1 MEVEQTQKKSFKDFL
16 KKNSRTI
23 SILVLVLIIIASII
37 LWFDYSQKKSRI
49 KTSEEFIKAKLLLE
63 NDKDN
68 QAKKALEN
76 IILQKDKIYSPL
88 SLFLIIDK
96 NLESNNE
103 IILNHF
109 NTVLEIKLEEEELNL
124 LKLKKGIFISES
136 AEEKTLLDLL
146 NPVINSDSVWKNQS
160 INLVGDYYFS
170 KKEYSKAK
178 QYYRRLL
185 SNNDNAIDNN
195 DIKRKLNIIE
205 NE

>member
-1 MEVEQTQKKSFKDFL
+1 MTK
-16 KKNSRTI
+16 
-23 SILVLVLIIIASII
+23 
-37 LWFDYSQKKSRI
+37 
-49 KTSEEFIKAKLLLE
+49 
-63 NDKDN
+63 
-68 QAKKALEN
+68 
-76 IILQKDKIYSPL
+76 
-88 SLFLIIDK
+88 
-96 NLESNNE
+96 
-103 IILNHF
+103 
-109 NTVLEIKLEEEELNL
+109 LNL

-178 QYYRRLL
+178 QYYQRLL

>member
-23 SILVLVLIIIASII
+23 SILVLVLIIIASVI
-37 LWFDYSQKKSRI
+37 LWIDYSQKKTRI

-68 QAKKALEN
+68 QVKKALEN